1 MHAVHAGIIRSV
13 SFTRGWG
20 RAGGK
25 TRAIGRLTDC
35 FLIKKLAVTWEERKH
50 SLLKP

>member
-25 TRAIGRLTDC
+25 TRAIRRLKDF
-35 FLIKKLAVTWEERKH
+35 FLIKKTGRYLGGKKT
-50 SLLKP
+50 